1 MNDDA
6 NDVYDPVIL
15 SAIISFG
22 FVFIH
27 PFMDGNGRIHRYLI
41 HDILARTRFTPK
53 GIILPVSAVIL
64 ANLDEYL
71 DVLEAFSRP
80 MRDLTDYNPDA
91 PTSLAT
97 GNDSVYFKF
106 FDATLQ
112 AEFLYHA
119 LKRTLEED
127 LPKEIEYLIGF
138 DHAYNSLN
146 QFMDWPN
153 HNLELFIRVVH
164 QNQYKLSKTKRN
176 SHFDWM
182 NESEI
187 SHAEQEV
194 KQAFNNE
201 N

>member
-1 MNDDA
+1 MG
-6 NDVYDPVIL
+6 V
-15 SAIISFG
+15 
-22 FVFIH
+22 FVNIFV
-27 PFMDGNGRIHRYLI
+27 N
-41 HDILARTRFTPK
+41 T
-53 GIILPVSAVIL
+53 
-64 ANLDEYL
+64 
-71 DVLEAFSRP
+71 
-80 MRDLTDYNPDA
+80 
-91 PTSLAT
+91 LAT

-153 HNLELFIRVVH
+153 HSLELFIRVVH

-187 SHAEQEV
+187 PHAEQEV
-194 KQAFNNE
+194 KQAFYNE